1 MNLNYPA
8 LKLLYISI
16 LIVNI
21 KSYVVI
27 PLKSTDD
34 LYFSKLSKKYISIN
48 DKDIINEIFHKYI
61 FNVLYTDLIIGEPNQ
76 KSTAFILQDNFGFY
90 FYEEFSTKELK
101 ELGYDNYLY
110 ISEGNMSTYWG
121 PTFETAPFDFVPSNG
136 ALTADVSAI

>member
-21 KSYVVI
+21 KSYIVI

-34 LYFSKLSKKYISIN
+34 LYFSKLSKKNITIN
-48 DKDIINEIFHKYI
+48 NKDIINEIFHKRI

-101 ELGYDNYLY
+101 ELRYDNYNFYLKNKSKS
-110 ISEGNMSTYWG
+110 INRSDELIIIK
-121 PTFETAPFDFVPSNG
+121 F
-136 ALTADVSAI
+136 